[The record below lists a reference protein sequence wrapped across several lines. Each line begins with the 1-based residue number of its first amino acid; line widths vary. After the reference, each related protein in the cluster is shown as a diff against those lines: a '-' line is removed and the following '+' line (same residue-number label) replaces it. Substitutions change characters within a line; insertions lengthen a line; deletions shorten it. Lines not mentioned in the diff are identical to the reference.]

1 MWTAY
6 LLICLM
12 IKFITRVFY
21 KLGCK
26 VSTIVP
32 PFAPIC
38 KRKGKEE
45 RQRFSSSDIV
55 LYCDSHPKWIHLIC
69 IIPET
74 PISVRSKLW
83 SSVST
88 ERLGYYTLNS
98 ECSWKFRR
106 IPICGSYFSGGN
118 KSAIPGRLVRT
129 VIFSLGNYTFNV
141 TTMLLCT

>member
-1 MWTAY
+1 MKT
-6 LLICLM
+6 
-12 IKFITRVFY
+12 
-21 KLGCK
+21 
-26 VSTIVP
+26 SQ
-32 PFAPIC
+32 
-38 KRKGKEE
+38 E
-45 RQRFSSSDIV
+45 RQRFSSTDIV

-74 PISVRSKLW
+74 PISVRAKLW

-98 ECSWKFRR
+98 ECSWNFRR
-106 IPICGSYFSGGN
+106 IPICGSYFSGGK
-118 KSAIPGRLVRT
+118 KSAIPGRLVPT